1 MRPTIQMIENVIELE
16 ATKHGIDPNSFQID
30 VPSAIVTSPMVH
42 GYNHKATCLCGH
54 EFSMFTQLS
63 GKTNAGLQQIG
74 AALPDL
80 LRTHLR
86 STLAQEIYK
95 LHAPEN

>member
-1 MRPTIQMIENVIELE
+1 
-16 ATKHGIDPNSFQID
+16 
-30 VPSAIVTSPMVH
+30 
-42 GYNHKATCLCGH
+42 
-54 EFSMFTQLS
+54 MFTQLS

-86 STLAQEIYK
+86 STLAQEIYQ